1 MNLEAKTN
9 EKAELLDNLENII
22 EEESLSIT
30 LVRNVVLAIVFSLV
44 ILFPKIYISS
54 QIYIKSVK
62 INKLLNEYYSLKAE
76 NSLLTS
82 KIEKIKF
89 KNRIT
94 KLTF

>member
-1 MNLEAKTN
+1 MKEI
-9 EKAELLDNLENII
+9 EKVELLEGIENYIVQESISTTVIKNIVLVII
-22 EEESLSIT
+22 VSLI
-30 LVRNVVLAIVFSLV
+30 

-54 QIYIKSVK
+54 YIYINSLK

-89 KNRIT
+89 KNRIE

>member
-1 MNLEAKTN
+1 MNDANVN
-9 EKAELLDNLENII
+9 EKAELLENIEDYI
-22 EEESLSIT
+22 VQESLSTAII
-30 LVRNVVLAIVFSLV
+30 RNLILTIVFSLT

-54 QIYIKSVK
+54 EIYLKSVQ

-76 NSLLTS
+76 NSLLAS

-89 KNRIT
+89 KNRME

>member
-1 MNLEAKTN
+1 MREITVN
-9 EKAELLDNLENII
+9 EKIELLENIEDYI
-22 EEESLSIT
+22 VQESISAVVI
-30 LVRNVVLAIVFSLV
+30 RNLVLAIIISLV

-54 QIYIKSVK
+54 HIYINSLK

-76 NSLLTS
+76 NSLLKS

-89 KNRIT
+89 KNRIE

>member
-1 MNLEAKTN
+1 MEEV
-9 EKAELLDNLENII
+9 EKAELFENIEDYI
-22 EEESLSIT
+22 AQETISTAFIRN
-30 LVRNVVLAIVFSLV
+30 LVLTIVFFLA

-54 QIYIKSVK
+54 HIYINSVK

-76 NSLLTS
+76 NSLLIS

-89 KNRIT
+89 KNRIE

>member
-1 MNLEAKTN
+1 VKEI
-9 EKAELLDNLENII
+9 EKVELLKDIENYIVQESISTTVIKNIVLVII
-22 EEESLSIT
+22 
-30 LVRNVVLAIVFSLV
+30 VSLV

-54 QIYIKSVK
+54 HIYIDSLK

-89 KNRIT
+89 KNRIE

>member
-1 MNLEAKTN
+1 MEEI
-9 EKAELLDNLENII
+9 EKAELLENIEDYI
-22 EEESLSIT
+22 VQETVSSATI
-30 LVRNVVLAIVFSLV
+30 RNLILIAIVSLV

-54 QIYIKSVK
+54 HIYINSLK

-76 NSLLTS
+76 NSLLKS

-89 KNRIT
+89 KNRIE

>member
-1 MNLEAKTN
+1 MNAKTK
-9 EKAELLDNLENII
+9 ERELLLDDIDQLIVQ
-22 EEESLSIT
+22 ESLSSAIIKNLILT
-30 LVRNVVLAIVFSLV
+30 IVFSLT

-54 QIYIKSVK
+54 NIYVKSVH

-76 NSLLTS
+76 NSLLAS

-89 KNRIT
+89 KNRME

>member
-1 MNLEAKTN
+1 MREVTVN
-9 EKAELLDNLENII
+9 EKIQLLENIEDYI
-22 EEESLSIT
+22 VQESISTVVI
-30 LVRNVVLAIVFSLV
+30 RNLVLAIIISLV

-54 QIYIKSVK
+54 NIYINSLK

-76 NSLLTS
+76 NSLLKS

-89 KNRIT
+89 KNRIE

>member
-1 MNLEAKTN
+1 MKEI
-9 EKAELLDNLENII
+9 EKVELLKDIENYIVQESISTTVIKNIVLVII
-22 EEESLSIT
+22 VSLI
-30 LVRNVVLAIVFSLV
+30 

-54 QIYIKSVK
+54 HIYINSLK

-89 KNRIT
+89 KNRIE

>member
-1 MNLEAKTN
+1 MKEI
-9 EKAELLDNLENII
+9 EKVELLEGIENYIVQESISTTVIKNIVLVII
-22 EEESLSIT
+22 
-30 LVRNVVLAIVFSLV
+30 VSLV

-54 QIYIKSVK
+54 HIYINSLK

-89 KNRIT
+89 KNRIE